1 MVTFYIVRH
10 GETLL
15 NSLGR
20 AQGWSDSPLTD
31 NGKKAARDLGL
42 EIKGTIFH
50 AAYASD
56 TLRAGQT
63 AEQILSISGG
73 NSDIK
78 VQKDMRLREW
88 CLGSMD
94 AEHNETFIKAVSDW
108 LGVSSFAELNK
119 RIPDVAAA
127 IYEHDTTGMAETF
140 TDIANR
146 LKGVFE
152 DIAQN
157 ESSNENSNVLVVT
170 HAFAIKTLL
179 YLFAPE
185 QLCAMEKV
193 KNAAV
198 LRLIYDGGIFHF

>member
-31 NGKKAARDLGL
+31 NGKKAAKDLGL
-42 EIKGTIFH
+42 EIKGIIFQ

-56 TLRAGQT
+56 TLRAEQT
-63 AEQILSISGG
+63 AELILSISG
-73 NSDIK
+73 NSDIN
-78 VQKDMRLREW
+78 VRKDMRLREW

-94 AEHNETFIKAVSDW
+94 AEHNTTFIKAVSDW

-119 RIPDVAAA
+119 RLPDVAAA
-127 IYEHDTTGMAETF
+127 IYEHDKTGMAEPF
-140 TDIANR
+140 TDIASR

-198 LRLIYDGGIFHF
+198 LRLIYDEGIFYF